1 MKRLVKSLTVVT
13 FSVAATLRVGV
24 TAFAATS
31 SGIKI
36 DNLDGTPA
44 TVGEIIPNITNT
56 LLTAAGIIAV
66 IMIIVGGLMY
76 SLSAGDSKKAGT
88 AKDTILYAVIGL
100 VITLLASAIVNFVLG
115 RF

>member
-1 MKRLVKSLTVVT
+1 MKKRTTITSIKAIAISSL
-13 FSVAATLRVGV
+13 SLLYASAAHAAISIGNSAIQNQGPATLDEVV
-24 TAFAATS
+24 P
-31 SGIKI
+31 K
-36 DNLDGTPA
+36 
-44 TVGEIIPNITNT
+44 ITNT

>member
-1 MKRLVKSLTVVT
+1 MKKRTTIASIKAIAISSFALLSTSVT
-13 FSVAATLRVGV
+13 HAAISIDNSAVQGPATLDEVV
-24 TAFAATS
+24 P
-31 SGIKI
+31 K
-36 DNLDGTPA
+36 
-44 TVGEIIPNITNT
+44 ITNT

>member
-1 MKRLVKSLTVVT
+1 MIKKLALLISKT
-13 FSVAATLRVGV
+13 SVFVIALLSNARI
-24 TAFAATS
+24 ARA
-31 SGIKI
+31 IEI
-36 DNLDGTPA
+36 DSLDGTPSSLGD
-44 TVGEIIPNITNT
+44 VIPNITNT

-100 VITLLASAIVNFVLG
+100 VITLLAGAIVNFVLG